1 MVLST
6 ISNKVLSNPDLTAE
20 EFRITA
26 LINFP
31 LFNIPIYI
39 AIISITG
46 YFLLIGIKTSS
57 LIHDNIFSNLLKA
70 SFT

>member
-1 MVLST
+1 MILST
-6 ISNKVLSNPDLTAE
+6 FSSKILSDPELEPD
-20 EFRITA
+20 EFRLIA
-26 LINFP
+26 LKIFP

-57 LIHDNIFSNLLKA
+57 VIHKNIFTSLMKA

>member
-1 MVLST
+1 MST
-6 ISNKVLSNPDLTAE
+6 ISNSKLSNPNLNPE
-20 EFRITA
+20 EFRNTA
-26 LINFP
+26 LIIFP
-31 LFNIPIYI
+31 IYNIPIYI

-57 LIHDNIFSNLLKA
+57 YIHNNVFATLMKA